1 MKEIKNIAK
10 GSLIILIGIFLS
22 KFLTYIYRAIV
33 ARFLG
38 SSDYGLLTLG
48 LAISGFIGI
57 FAALGLRSGVIR
69 YVSFF
74 RSKEDLRKVK
84 GAITSSLKITL
95 FLGILTGLLLF
106 LFSNLIGITIFNQP
120 SLSTILKILAVSI
133 PFLGMLQ
140 VFLGAFIGF
149 QKQSYEVISDKIFRG
164 VALLVL
170 TIPLIL
176 LGFGVFGATIAYSL
190 TVILT
195 TILAFVLFEKKTFRL
210 LKTNIKSLR
219 ITRDLLKFSW
229 PLTFTYFFGFVIS
242 YMDTLMLG
250 YFRTSSE
257 VGIYNTAIPTAGL
270 FLIPAV
276 ALFLNM
282 ISSMTSLYAKKKTN
296 EFIRVYKAATKWIF
310 MINFPLFLFFITFPA
325 YILVILFGNEY
336 AAGAGSLII
345 LAFGYLFYSAVTYP
359 SAALLS
365 MAEKTKFILYSQIV
379 AAVLNFILNIFLI
392 VKYGMIGA
400 AIATSISLIIGSILF
415 LAFAYKYTKVLP
427 DFKNYIKPVI
437 AGIISLLV
445 VIILAPLFKIGLY
458 TVISLAVLYS
468 LAYVALMYAI
478 KGFDKDDIIIFKG
491 ILNRIKLR

>member
-48 LAISGFIGI
+48 LAIFGFIGI
-57 FAALGLRSGVIR
+57 FAALGLRSGVLR

-74 RSKEDLRKVK
+74 RGKEDLRKVK
-84 GAITSSLKITL
+84 GAITSSLRITL

-120 SLSTILKILAVSI
+120 KLSIILKILAVSL

-149 QKQSYEVISDKIFRG
+149 QKQNYEVISDNIFRG
-164 VALLVL
+164 ITVIVL
-170 TIPLIL
+170 TILLVL
-176 LGFGVFGATIAYSL
+176 LGFGVFGAAIAYSL

-195 TILAFVLFEKKTFRL
+195 TILAFILFEKKTFRL

-219 ITRDLLKFSW
+219 ITKDLLKFSW

-242 YMDTLMLG
+242 YTDTLMLG

-282 ISSMTSLYAKKKTN
+282 ISSMTSLYAKKKTK
-296 EFIRVYKAATKWIF
+296 EFIQVYKAATKWIF

-325 YILVILFGNEY
+325 YILVILFGKEY
-336 AAGAGSLII
+336 AAGAESLLI
-345 LAFGYLFYSAVTYP
+345 LSFGYLFYSAVTYP
-359 SAALLS
+359 SVALLS
-365 MAEKTKFILYSQIV
+365 MIEKTKFILYSQIV
-379 AAVLNFILNIFLI
+379 AAVINIILNIFLI
-392 VKYGMIGA
+392 VRYGMVGA
-400 AIATSISLIIGSILF
+400 AIATSISLIIGAILF
-415 LAFAYKYTKVLP
+415 LTFAYKYTKVLP
-427 DFKNYIKPVI
+427 YFKSYIKPVM
-437 AGIISLLV
+437 AGIVSLLI
-445 VIILAPLFKIGLY
+445 VIILAPLFKTGVY
-458 TVISLAVLYS
+458 TVIPLVILYA
-468 LAYVALMYAI
+468 LAYSGMMYII
-478 KGFDKDDIIIFKG
+478 KGFDKEEVIIFKS
-491 ILNRIKLR
+491 ILNRIKLK